1 MILPKEDIVVFEIDF
16 FFMFIEPFIDLFIR
30 IWYTEVKYKFSA
42 IYSSNIRVGIF
53 IASLDNEKTK
63 ITMQTRNSS
72 IRNAVIC
79 LVDFIFKLPNNV
91 FRSANL

>member
-1 MILPKEDIVVFEIDF
+1 M
-16 FFMFIEPFIDLFIR
+16 R

-53 IASLDNEKTK
+53 IASLDNDKTK
-63 ITMQTRNSS
+63 INMQTRYSS

-79 LVDFIFKLPNNV
+79 LVDFMFKLPNKV